1 MNRKIIVIG
10 GYLASGKSSFALR
23 LSKET
28 GIPYLMK
35 DTFKIAL
42 CEHTTIENGKES
54 SRFSTAAFDGMMY
67 VAERMFEAGYP
78 LIIEGNFVPAGVKSV
93 DEEGVLR
100 QLIDRY
106 GYTALTYQF
115 MGDTQALYRRFMERE
130 KTPERGEAN
139 IRRDT
144 VTQEKFEQWCHNLD
158 AFHLDGET
166 IKVDTTSFAMVD
178 FEGLL
183 ESAKRFLADKSAHKK
198 TGTLRPFVV

>member
-1 MNRKIIVIG
+1 MNRKIIVIE

-28 GIPYLMK
+28 GVPYLIK

-42 CEHTTIENGKES
+42 CEHIAIENEKES
-54 SRFSTAAFDGMMY
+54 SRFSVAAFDGMMY
-67 VAERMFEAGYP
+67 VVERMFEAGYP
-78 LIIEGNFVPAGVKSV
+78 IIIEGNFVPAGVKSV
-93 DEEGVLR
+93 NEEGVLR
-100 QLIDRY
+100 QLIDKY

-115 MGDTQALYRRFMERE
+115 MGDTQVLYQRFVERE

-144 VTQEKFEQWCHNLD
+144 VTHEKFEQWCHNLD
-158 AFHLDGET
+158 AFHLEGDT
-166 IKVDTTSFAMVD
+166 IKVDTTSFVAVD

-183 ESAKRFLADKSAHKK
+183 ESAKRFLA
-198 TGTLRPFVV
+198 V

>member
-1 MNRKIIVIG
+1 MNRKIIVIA

-28 GIPYLMK
+28 GVPYLIK
-35 DTFKIAL
+35 DTFKSAL
-42 CEHTTIENGKES
+42 CEHIVIENGRES
-54 SRFSTAAFDGMMY
+54 SRFSAAAFDGMVY

-93 DEEGVLR
+93 NEEGVLR

-115 MGDTQALYRRFMERE
+115 MGDTRVLYRRFVERE

-139 IRRDT
+139 IRKEA
-144 VTQEKFEQWCHNLD
+144 VIYEEFEQWCHNLD
-158 AFHLDGET
+158 AFHLDGDT
-166 IKVDTTSFAMVD
+166 IKVDTTSFATVD

-183 ESAKRFLADKSAHKK
+183 ESARRFLEA
-198 TGTLRPFVV
+198 